1 MAIDKDFVIK
11 NGLQVNDDLIYADPS
26 TDKVGIGT
34 TQADKKLV
42 VIGDSEVS
50 QSLTVG
56 SDISTK
62 NANLTGILTSKDGL
76 DVGVGGSALSVNA
89 SNKRVGINSTVPEYT
104 LDVRGPAQ
112 SGTNAAY
119 IFGDVEVTG
128 SVTAANFT
136 GQVQGGGDITLNN
149 LVVSEVT
156 TANNA
161 EIYTQFNV
169 KFAGNGTY
177 RFEPKNNP
185 LSIGFTANADNP
197 TIFLNRGQNY
207 RFELNSGGQPFYI
220 KTQPTDDLNNI
231 YVDGVVNNGVEVGI
245 CTFKVPYNAP
255 NVLYYQ
261 SSIESTSAGGKIILN
276 NDGTSTSS
284 NDVTVSNTL
293 TSNDQAN
300 FNNIDVSGIATFNKI
315 EGTNNF
321 SVSAGILTVRQDKT
335 ALIGVSTGSDRIK
348 VDTASDTRK
357 FNITFVESPDQESDY
372 KKLYVDTDDRSFAY
386 NPNNNTL
393 FVDNIHTTGTISGV
407 TTGSNRT
414 LVKTFNKNRKFDI
427 SFHEESP
434 ENPYYK
440 ETFVDN
446 EPGKFSYNPVTNK
459 LFVEKIEAVSIAVTT
474 LSGVSTGADKFKIVS
489 DTQFTDNNKAR
500 ILLTTVGGNSN
511 PDETRF
517 DNALITNT
525 LKYNRGQGVLTA
537 NGFTGAGSTIT
548 DLNASNI
555 TSGTIGTQYLPDGNL
570 ENKGAVKLN
579 NDVDSVLTTEAAT
592 INAVNIAITTARN
605 VIPTGS
611 KMLFYNAEAP
621 TGWSRVTETGVDN
634 SALRVV
640 AGNQA
645 VGGSVVISNNDFS
658 ADNLNN
664 TNFTT
669 IFTLRSVPLEK
680 HTHFVASSSNAE
692 EVNGGDAKNPIS
704 ESGNR
709 NKVIAATGT
718 GGPDTTDESGLIFRD
733 YTLEA
738 APASETANS
747 GKTSEVGDEQNA
759 TMNFAVRYVNFL
771 LCEKQ

>member
-62 NANLTGILTSKDGL
+62 NVNLTGILTSKDRL
-76 DVGVGGSALSVNA
+76 DVGVGGSAVSVNA
-89 SNKRVGINSTVPEYT
+89 SNKRVGINSTSPEYT
-104 LDVRGPAQ
+104 VDIRGPV
-112 SGTNAAY
+112 STGTNAAY

-128 SVTAANFT
+128 NVTAANFT

-169 KFAGNGTY
+169 KFAGNGKY

-197 TIFLNRGQNY
+197 TIFLNRGLNY
-207 RFELNSGGQPFYI
+207 RFKLDSGGQPFYI

-231 YVDGVVNNGVEVGI
+231 YVDGVTGNGVVTGI

-261 SSIESTSAGGKIILN
+261 SSTEGTSAGGKIILN

-284 NDVTVSNTL
+284 DDVTVSNIL

-300 FNNIDVSGIATFNKI
+300 FNNIHVSGIATINRI
-315 EGTNNF
+315 EGPNDF
-321 SVSAGILTVRQDKT
+321 SVSAGILTVRQDQT
-335 ALIGVSTGSDRIK
+335 ALIGVSTGSDRIE
-348 VDTASDTRK
+348 VDTANINRK
-357 FNITFVESPDQESDY
+357 FNITFVESPEQESDY
-372 KKLYVDTDDRSFAY
+372 KKLYVDTVDRSFAY

-393 FVDNIHTTGTISGV
+393 FVDKIETTGTISGV
-407 TTGSNRT
+407 TTGSDKT
-414 LVKTFNKNRKFDI
+414 LVKTFNSNKKFDI
-427 SFHEESP
+427 SFHEEMP
-434 ENPYYK
+434 ENPDYK

-446 EPGKFSYNPVTNK
+446 EPGKFSYNPVGNK
-459 LFVEKIEAVSIAVTT
+459 LFVDNIEAVSIAVTT
-474 LSGVSTGADKFKIVS
+474 LTGVSTGASKVSITS
-489 DTQFTDNNKAR
+489 DTAFTNNDKAR
-500 ILLTTVGGNSN
+500 ILLAADND
-511 PDETRF
+511 PDTSRF
-517 DNALITNT
+517 DNILITNT
-525 LKYNRGQGVLTA
+525 LKYNRGKGVLIA
-537 NGFTGAGSTIT
+537 NGFTGSGSTIT

-555 TSGTIGTQYLPDGNL
+555 ASGTIGRTFLPDGDL
-570 ENKGAVKLN
+570 TNKGAVKLN
-579 NDVDSVLTTEAAT
+579 NNVDSTLTTEAAT
-592 INAVNIAITTARN
+592 INAVNVAITTARN

-611 KMLFYNAEAP
+611 KMLFYNASAP
-621 TGWSRVTETGVDN
+621 TGWTKVTETGVDN

-640 AGNQA
+640 AGAQA

-658 ADNLNN
+658 ESNLNE

-669 IFTLRSVPLEK
+669 IFTSRSVPLEK
-680 HTHFVASSSNAE
+680 HTHYVTSSSNAE
-692 EVNGGDAKNPIS
+692 LIDLGAVKNPIS
-704 ESGNR
+704 NENNR
-709 NKVIAATGT
+709 NKVIGAEGT
-718 GGPDTTDESGLIFRD
+718 GGTDSENNFRD

-738 APASETANS
+738 SAAGATANS
-747 GKTSEVGDEQNA
+747 GKTSEVGDQEDA